1 MGSRF
6 KHRCSEQEM
15 MDDLDCAGETL
26 NRTLKELELI
36 NRWLGGNQ
44 VTINGM
50 GKLLNALPA
59 QPQQLEIADVGCG
72 GGDMLN
78 LVADW
83 ARKSGIKV
91 KLYGVDAN
99 PNVIAYARENSKRYP
114 EISYEAL
121 NIFSQEF
128 QQRQVDIIICTL
140 FTHHFD
146 DQQLE
151 KLFRAMQKQARLG
164 VVINDLHRHWIAY
177 WTILMITRYFSNSA
191 MVRNDAP
198 ISVKR
203 GFTRSELLK
212 LMAKSS
218 VKHYQINWRWAFRW
232 QLIFWH

>member
-1 MGSRF
+1 
-6 KHRCSEQEM
+6 

-26 NRTLKELELI
+26 NQTLKELELI

-44 VTINGM
+44 VTIKGIE
-50 GKLLNALPA
+50 KLLSALPV

-83 ARKSGIKV
+83 ARKSGIEV

-99 PNVIAYARENSKRYP
+99 PNVVAYARENSKRYP
-114 EISYEAL
+114 EITYEAL

-128 QQRQVDIIICTL
+128 QQRQFDIILCTL
-140 FTHHFD
+140 FTHHFED
-146 DQQLE
+146 RPLVA
-151 KLFRAMQKQARLG
+151 LFQTMYRQSRLG
-164 VVINDLHRHWIAY
+164 VVINDLHRHWLAY
-177 WTILMITRYFSNSA
+177 WSILVITRYFSNSV
-191 MVRNDAP
+191 MVKNDAP

-203 GFTRSELLK
+203 GFLRSEL
-212 LMAKSS
+212 AAITRSAAIDQF
-218 VKHYQINWRWAFRW
+218 QINWRWAFRW